1 MKDIKTSGKSIVLFS
16 VLTLGFLIPL
26 SGTSR
31 AEAISNP
38 IALFKGLDKITGE
51 LYSFHVFINETVQ
64 FGSLQITPRVCYNRP
79 PTEPAR
85 TTTFAE
91 IDEITL
97 DHKIKRVFTGWM
109 FAGSPGLNALDH
121 PVYDVW
127 LTACS
132 MSEPDK
138 SGG

>member
-1 MKDIKTSGKSIVLFS
+1 MKDVKILIKSYALNNIFALWLFMA
-16 VLTLGFLIPL
+16 LN
-26 SGTSR
+26 GTSY

-51 LYSFHVFINETVQ
+51 LYSFHVFIDETVQ

-109 FAGSPGLNALDH
+109 FAGSPGLSALDH

-138 SGG
+138 TAD